1 MVEILLAALATSAV
15 VAAGVLLVGRLAPSL
30 PSIERTVAGIVV
42 AYVAVC
48 SMAQLLSL
56 FGAIGRTG
64 FLAGAGA
71 FFLAAVALRRRGP
84 TETAHAISSS
94 TSERALV
101 AASVV
106 GTAIVLA
113 TWLWKGVSQPVLV
126 VSDGP
131 IYHLPFAVRWL
142 QDGSLSR
149 TWTPFG
155 EMAAPYFPG
164 NGEVWM
170 AWLLALVGDDRFSKV
185 SQWFFLPPCALALVG
200 LARNANGGSVAAAW
214 PPIAWCGCILV
225 VVTSVKPDV
234 DVPMTFALLAG
245 LLLLDRAWRE
255 SNQAD
260 RNRSLM
266 LAALS
271 FGAAAGTKSVG
282 LMFGLGPMLLVL
294 WSARRSWTAMSG
306 CVVGA
311 IVGGSYWYIRNWVQ
325 MGNPVYPLKISL
337 GGRMLFDGWYDAA
350 VMRGTSHYHIP
361 IPDYMEF
368 AKQIAFCLYHPSL
381 LAALAVSLATG
392 VYFIAKDRNARPT
405 LLLCVGFS
413 LVWAA
418 GYWIVQPY
426 NTQQRFLLPAIAAA
440 FVPLGMFR
448 GWLSI
453 LPATACAIPL
463 AVGLFPN
470 LMFKTG
476 IPFLAGAASM
486 FLADDSQEVRFDWR
500 PTTLAVALSALAL
513 GWISRPGCRLHWSFV
528 AAVVLPLFLAPTAF
542 KPRIGSATPLFYSTN
557 DFGGRLFPAW
567 ARIQAGIDR
576 DSGTAVVG
584 YAGSNLPYYLA
595 GPRLQNRVRYVNVQG
610 YPEWL
615 PHDHFR
621 DLKATGRERP
631 ADAAFPQWHRSHPD
645 ERTWLSNLDALG
657 VDYFLVARENY
668 HGRPDAP
675 SGLAPFPV
683 EYEWL
688 VKNPDRF
695 ERLGPTPGPNGE
707 EPWGIGFRVRQATRG
722 LP

>member
-1 MVEILLAALATSAV
+1 MVEILLAVLVTSAV
-15 VAAGVLLVGRLAPSL
+15 VAAGVLLVGRFAPSL
-30 PSIERTVAGIVV
+30 PSIERTVAGVVV
-42 AYVAVC
+42 ANVAVC
-48 SMAQLLSL
+48 SIAQGLSL
-56 FGAIGRTG
+56 FGGIGRTG

-71 FFLAAVALRRRGP
+71 LFLAAVALRRRGP
-84 TETAHAISSS
+84 AETAQSISSS
-94 TSERALV
+94 VWERTLV

-113 TWLWKGVSQPVLV
+113 DWLWTGVSQPVLV

-155 EMAAPYFPG
+155 EMAAPYFPA
-164 NGEVWM
+164 NAEVWM
-170 AWLLALVGDDRFSKV
+170 AWFLALVGDDRLAKV
-185 SQWFFLPPCALALVG
+185 FQWFFLSPCALALAG

-214 PPIAWCGCILV
+214 PPIAWLGCILV

-255 SNQAD
+255 SNETD
-260 RNRSLM
+260 RGRSLT
-266 LAALS
+266 LSALS
-271 FGAAAGTKSVG
+271 FGAAAGTKSIG

-294 WSARRSWTAMSG
+294 WSARRSWIAMSG
-306 CVVGA
+306 CIAGA
-311 IVGGSYWYIRNWVQ
+311 VFGGGYWYIRNWVQ
-325 MGNPVYPLKISL
+325 MGNPVYPLKVSI
-337 GGRMLFDGWYDAA
+337 GGKVLFEGWYDAG
-350 VMRGTSHYHIP
+350 VMRATSHYHVDIP
-361 IPDYMEF
+361 NYMEF

-381 LAALAVSLATG
+381 LAALIVSLAAG
-392 VYFIAKDRNARPT
+392 LFWAAKDRSARPT
-405 LLLCVGFS
+405 LLLSVGFS
-413 LVWAA
+413 LLWASE
-418 GYWIVQPY
+418 YWIVQPY

-453 LPATACAIPL
+453 LPAVACAIPL
-463 AVGLFPN
+463 AVGLFPK

-476 IPFLAGAASM
+476 VPFLAAAASM
-486 FLADDSQEVRFDWR
+486 FLADESPEIHFDWR
-500 PTTLAVALSALAL
+500 PATLAVALAVVALRWIAHPGYRFVGPAIMAMLLPLAL
-513 GWISRPGCRLHWSFV
+513 T
-528 AAVVLPLFLAPTAF
+528 PTIF
-542 KPRIGSATPLFYSTN
+542 QPRVGSATPLFYSTT
-557 DFGGRLFPAW
+557 DFGGRLFPSW

-576 DSGTAVVG
+576 DGGTAVVG

-610 YPEWL
+610 YPEWQ

-621 DLKATGRERP
+621 DLTASGRERP

-645 ERTWLSNLDALG
+645 ERTWLSNLDAIG
-657 VDYFLVARENY
+657 VDYFLVARENF

-695 ERLGPTPGPNGE
+695 ERLGPSPGPSGE
-707 EPWGIGFRVRQATRG
+707 EPWGIAFRVRQATRG
-722 LP
+722 LR